1 MFAGEFKKQK
11 ALFAIADALAFVFA
25 GALALTLHD
34 PSGAMRANA
43 EGAGPQILAE
53 DIAIAAILWFGV
65 FWAFDLYHMR
75 NGSRKEA
82 TAIIKACTVAAALM
96 LLAAFAAHLDASRI
110 FVGIF
115 YLLSV
120 PTVMVT
126 RAVLRSFILHFYSS
140 PGIATPLVIIGF
152 NPLAH
157 FLCDRIEEELTQY
170 EIIGFIDTG
179 TPGRE
184 YCGYP
189 VLGRPEQMRD
199 LQQAHPCLEAVVAM
213 PGARLEEQARLV
225 DLCESAGVQWWVVPW
240 VYRSAP
246 TGFKVDSLGMIPLL
260 GSRRSNIE
268 GLNYMVKRSF
278 DIICASIA
286 LIFVLP
292 VMAVAALA
300 ILVFDG
306 SPILYRQQ
314 RIGAYGRLFEMLK
327 FRTMTNR
334 ATDMVHRDFIQQWI
348 CDSDQASTNGHQPNG
363 ARSEGVQTF
372 ERSQDF
378 QGWEISSSFQY
389 RRATAVVECDPRR
402 NEFDRSAS
410 RASGTSLEL
419 YKDWHRRR
427 LEGLPGITGLW
438 QVSGRNHVSFDA
450 MVRMDLTYLRDWS
463 LSSDI
468 RILLQTIPVLLRG
481 SGL

>member
-1 MFAGEFKKQK
+1 MFAGEFRKQK

-25 GALALTLHD
+25 GALALALHD
-34 PSGAMRANA
+34 PNGAMRANA
-43 EGAGPQILAE
+43 EGAVPQILAE

-65 FWAFDLYHMR
+65 FCAFDLYQMR

-115 YLLSV
+115 YLFSV
-120 PTVMVT
+120 PAVMVT
-126 RAVLRSFILHFYSS
+126 RTVLRSLILHFYSS

-157 FLCDRIEEELTQY
+157 FLCDRIKEELTQY

-189 VLGRPEQMRD
+189 VLGQAEQLRD
-199 LQQAHPCLEAVVAM
+199 LHQAHPCLEAVVAM
-213 PGARLEEQARLV
+213 PEAPLGEQARLV

-300 ILVFDG
+300 ILLFDG

-327 FRTMTNR
+327 FRTMTDR
-334 ATDMVHRDFIQQWI
+334 ATDMVHRDFVQQWI
-348 CDSDQASTNGHQPNG
+348 CNSDQAGINGHQPNG
-363 ARSEGVQTF
+363 ADQTVF
-372 ERSQDF
+372 KLSN
-378 QGWEISSSFQY
+378 
-389 RRATAVVECDPRR
+389 DPRI
-402 NEFDRSAS
+402 S
-410 RASGTSLEL
+410 RVGKFLRRFSIDELPQLWNVIRGEMSLIGPRPALPYELEL

-427 LEGLPGITGLW
+427 LEGMPGITGLW